1 MSESSES
8 SLIRPDAG
16 WVLSLYPKAGEAGG
30 SFVSSRRP
38 VRTYVA
44 GTPAADPVRARE
56 EAGRRA
62 RRKVRLYC
70 AEHGLNRLGTLTYAG
85 VGCHNPQQ
93 LRRDVAEFFRTLRT
107 MLGGEA
113 FPYVWVPE
121 WHKSDHGLHV
131 HFAIG
136 GFVPRSII
144 DAAWGRGFVH
154 IKRLG
159 HLPVGSGRRGEARVA
174 AGYLSKY
181 VSKSFELDGSAR
193 ALGLHRYEVGEGFQ
207 PEAVRLHGCSAASA
221 IAQAAG
227 IMGAEPAI
235 FWSSL
240 NVEGW
245 QAPPAV
251 WVAWD

>member
-1 MSESSES
+1 MSQSARST
-8 SLIRPDAG
+8 LTRPDAG

-30 SFVSSRRP
+30 SFVPSRRP
-38 VRTYVA
+38 VRTYVP
-44 GTPAADPVRARE
+44 GTPAADPERARH

-62 RRKVRLYC
+62 RRQVRVFC

-85 VGCHNPQQ
+85 EGCHNPQQ
-93 LRRDVAEFFRTLRT
+93 LRRDVAEFFRSLRAA
-107 MLGGEA
+107 LGGKA

-131 HFAIG
+131 HFALG
-136 GFVPRSII
+136 GFVPRSTI

-159 HLPVGSGRRGEARVA
+159 QLPVGAGRRGEARAA

-181 VSKSFELDGSAR
+181 VSKSFEQDESAW
-193 ALGLHRYEVGEGFQ
+193 ALGLHRYEVAQGFR
-207 PEAVRLHGCSAASA
+207 PEVVRLRGCSAGSV
-221 IAQAAG
+221 IRQAARLMDG
-227 IMGAEPAI
+227 QPAI
-235 FWSSL
+235 VWTSL
-240 NVEGW
+240 EAEEWHG
-245 QAPPAV
+245 PPAI